1 MGMRL
6 VSRED
11 VKEIPDGDGGKLVLM
26 ARVTGT
32 QFGLLGETV
41 KEEQFGLVKKLGISL
56 EEARDAA
63 AKDKSAKSKE
73 AAKDKDVEDDEL
85 TYLKNKSAKARRF
98 RFDCIAV
105 SMTISAG
112 GAHNEITD
120 IGEMGKTY
128 ESFEASSQKWV
139 DDQVSKV
146 WMDSWVSSA
155 EKNLLS
161 S

>member
-41 KEEQFGLVKKLGISL
+41 KEEQFALVKKLGISL

-63 AKDKSAKSKE
+63 RKDK
-73 AAKDKDVEDDEL
+73 KDISLEDPEKNVEDDEL

-98 RFDCIAV
+98 RFDCVAV
-105 SMTISAG
+105 SMTINDKAG
-112 GAHNEITD
+112 PKEVTD
-120 IGEMGKTY
+120 ISVMGHTY
-128 ESFEASSQKWV
+128 EKLDASSQAWV
-139 DDQVSKV
+139 DKQVSEV

>member
-6 VSRED
+6 VNRED
-11 VKEIPDGDGGKLVLM
+11 VKEFPDGDGGKLVLM

-41 KEEQFGLVKKLGISL
+41 KEEQFELVKKLGISL
-56 EEARDAA
+56 EDAQAA
-63 AKDKSAKSKE
+63 ARKNKKPKSK
-73 AAKDKDVEDDEL
+73 KDSEEDVEDDEL

-98 RFDCIAV
+98 RFDCVAV
-105 SMTISAG
+105 NMTISNG
-112 GAHNEITD
+112 DELEEVID
-120 IGEMGKTY
+120 ISAMGHTY
-128 ESFEASSQKWV
+128 EKLDASSQAWV
-139 DDQVSKV
+139 DKQVSEV